1 MQIARLL
8 QEKDYIWGYATA
20 TLDEAVI
27 LRKKGIEKPILVLG
41 TVFPDQRAAMIEHEV
56 RMTLYTEEMAAEVSD
71 LAARMGKDV
80 HIHIKLD
87 TGMSRLGFPIC
98 EESADAIERISKMP
112 HLQMEGMFTHFSK
125 ADEEDKSF
133 TEKQLNAYLWMKQ
146 RLEEKGVQFSYY
158 HCSNSAGI
166 IDVPEANMDLVRAGI
181 SIYGLYPSG
190 EVNKA
195 NVPLKPALQWVSHV
209 AHVKWVEAGTPVSY
223 GGTYVTD
230 RRTKLATI
238 PVGYGDGYPR
248 SLSNKGYVLI
258 KGQKAPIRGRVCMD
272 QMMVDVT
279 EIDDVAY
286 EDQVILVGRDGEEEL
301 PVEVLSDLSGRF
313 NYEFVCDI
321 GKRVPREFYRHG
333 EITEQMDWF

>member
-1 MQIARLL
+1 MLL
-8 QEKDYIWGYATA
+8 TA
-20 TLDEAVI
+20 
-27 LRKKGIEKPILVLG
+27 
-41 TVFPDQRAAMIEHEV
+41 
-56 RMTLYTEEMAAEVSD
+56 
-71 LAARMGKDV
+71 
-80 HIHIKLD
+80 
-87 TGMSRLGFPIC
+87 
-98 EESADAIERISKMP
+98 ERN
-112 HLQMEGMFTHFSK
+112 F
-125 ADEEDKSF
+125 
-133 TEKQLNAYLWMKQ
+133 
-146 RLEEKGVQFSYY
+146 
-158 HCSNSAGI
+158 
-166 IDVPEANMDLVRAGI
+166 
-181 SIYGLYPSG
+181 
-190 EVNKA
+190 
-195 NVPLKPALQWVSHV
+195 
-209 AHVKWVEAGTPVSY
+209 
-223 GGTYVTD
+223 
-230 RRTKLATI
+230 ATI

>member
-1 MQIARLL
+1 
-8 QEKDYIWGYATA
+8 
-20 TLDEAVI
+20 
-27 LRKKGIEKPILVLG
+27 
-41 TVFPDQRAAMIEHEV
+41 
-56 RMTLYTEEMAAEVSD
+56 
-71 LAARMGKDV
+71 
-80 HIHIKLD
+80 
-87 TGMSRLGFPIC
+87 
-98 EESADAIERISKMP
+98 
-112 HLQMEGMFTHFSK
+112 
-125 ADEEDKSF
+125 
-133 TEKQLNAYLWMKQ
+133 
-146 RLEEKGVQFSYY
+146 
-158 HCSNSAGI
+158 
-166 IDVPEANMDLVRAGI
+166 MDLVRAGI

-248 SLSNKGYVLI
+248 SLSNEGYVLI

-321 GKRVPREFYRHG
+321 GKRDPREFYRHG
-333 EITEQMDWF
+333 EITEQLDWF

>member
-1 MQIARLL
+1 
-8 QEKDYIWGYATA
+8 
-20 TLDEAVI
+20 
-27 LRKKGIEKPILVLG
+27 
-41 TVFPDQRAAMIEHEV
+41 
-56 RMTLYTEEMAAEVSD
+56 
-71 LAARMGKDV
+71 
-80 HIHIKLD
+80 
-87 TGMSRLGFPIC
+87 
-98 EESADAIERISKMP
+98 MP
-112 HLQMEGMFTHFSK
+112 HLQMEGMFTHFAK